1 MKVIMIQ
8 NCSNIWLKLK
18 TTDKT
23 RTGQLQRLLNDKGI
37 SEKALGKGQKLAV
50 DEDYGKKTE
59 EVVIYGQ
66 KTLTLLPDGIVGPVT
81 CDRLNKLTA
90 LPPLKSSDGWTRI
103 YYTRDS
109 QDTGYT
115 CGPSSLKM
123 ALSVYGLNVNE
134 TWLAQKAGANKYA
147 GTSIQGMILAV
158 EAVNQNYN
166 TNLKTRNEVFKSW
179 ETLEEYLKQGYP
191 VILRTASW
199 LTPGGEHYT
208 VLVGIRKSG
217 TSYDLVEL
225 GDPSNGG
232 FRSTTTTDLRE
243 RIKKVSVASVIV
255 ITK

>member
-1 MKVIMIQ
+1 MIQ
-8 NCSNIWLKLK
+8 NCKNIWLKK
-18 TTDKT
+18 GSTEKN
-23 RTGQLQRLLNDKGI
+23 RIKELQTLLNNKGI
-37 SEKALGKGQKLAV
+37 SKKAIGANLAV
-50 DEDYGKKTE
+50 DGDYGQVTE
-59 EVVIYGQ
+59 KVVTYSQ

-90 LPPLKSSDGWTRI
+90 LPPLKPSDGWTRV
-103 YYTRDS
+103 YYTKSS
-109 QDTGYT
+109 QNTNYT
-115 CGPSSLKM
+115 CGPSSLRM

-134 TWLAQKAGANKYA
+134 TWLAQRAGSNKYS

-158 EAVNQNYN
+158 EAVNKNHG

-179 ETLEEYLKQGYP
+179 ETLEGYLKQGYP

-255 ITK
+255 IMK

>member
-1 MKVIMIQ
+1 MIQ
-8 NCSNIWLKLK
+8 NCSNIWLKRGS
-18 TTDKT
+18 TDKA
-23 RTGQLQRLLNDKGI
+23 RIKALQTDLNNKGI
-37 SEKALGKGQKLAV
+37 SKKAIGANLAV
-50 DEDYGKKTE
+50 DGDYGQITE
-59 EVVIYGQ
+59 KVVIYLQ